1 MKLVFSIAFLYA
13 FLGFSMVTFGQ
24 APAPTAGSGVNAPA
38 ASTNLQVVSSPTAIT
53 VQVVQPPKQSTAIE
67 TYAPYAVAG
76 LALLGVIATA
86 IYTLYQGRMDAR
98 YTYATE
104 ILKLRF
110 RQVEEFYAPA
120 LLYIEQSRAVYEKLL
135 WTIEHERK
143 DVPLSGFRLLDRIY
157 EFNHDPQ
164 FRPLK
169 PLIERILAIGKELTG
184 LISKKSGLI
193 EGGISP
199 TFIEYQAHFDILNAA
214 SEQKLSAAQMEG
226 WHKFGYY
233 PRMLNREIREGY
245 KVVLAQLEN
254 YENAGDQ
261 IIRRLLNQKAV
272 ELGKHRRQL
281 VENLQ
286 FYEDHARNY
295 AVKFDAFDLS
305 QVRQRFIDEI
315 ESTRK
320 AQPQSFENDNI
331 HILDAGCGTGRDTYE
346 FLKKGYVV
354 TAIDASPAM
363 LRECRRKL
371 RDALDKPA
379 NEEMKQAAAASR
391 WLEVTFDE
399 IRFRNEFDGVWAA
412 ASLLHVPSVQM
423 EEILRKIFQAL
434 KANGILFMS
443 FKYGHG
449 EHERDA
455 RFYSHYGRK
464 DIRALL
470 GRISSAEVI
479 DVWLSDAGGK
489 NVSRGQQGWA
499 WGLELINRYDRS
511 RWLNILVR
519 KTLK

>member
-1 MKLVFSIAFLYA
+1 MKLVFPVAFLYIVMGVSV
-13 FLGFSMVTFGQ
+13 LTFGQ
-24 APAPTAGSGVNAPA
+24 TPALKSGSGANAPA
-38 ASTNLQVVSSPTAIT
+38 ASTNFHVMSPPTAIT

-67 TYAPYAVAG
+67 TYAPYVAAG

-86 IYTLYQGRMDAR
+86 IYTLHQGRMDAR
-98 YTYATE
+98 YTYASE

-135 WTIEHERK
+135 WTIEHEWK
-143 DVPLSGFRLLDRIY
+143 DIPLSGFRLLDRIY

-164 FRPLK
+164 FEPLK
-169 PLIERILAIGKELTG
+169 PLIKRILATGKELTG
-184 LISKKSGLI
+184 LISAKSGLI

-245 KVVLAQLEN
+245 KVVLAHLDN
-254 YENAGDQ
+254 YANAGDQ
-261 IIRRLLNQKAV
+261 IICRLLSQRAV
-272 ELGKHRRQL
+272 EIGKHRRQL
-281 VENLQ
+281 LENLQ

-295 AVKFDAFDLS
+295 TVKFDAFDLS
-305 QVRQRFIDEI
+305 QVRQRFIDEV
-315 ESTRK
+315 EVTRK
-320 AQPQSFENDNI
+320 ARPQSFENDNV

-346 FLKKGYVV
+346 FLKKGYAV

-363 LRECRRKL
+363 LRECKRKL
-371 RDALDKPA
+371 RDALDKPV

-391 WLEVTFDE
+391 GLEMTFDE
-399 IRFRNEFDGVWAA
+399 MQFRNEFDGVWAA

-423 EEILRKIFQAL
+423 EETLRKLIQAL
-434 KANGILFMS
+434 KPNGILFMS
-443 FKYGHG
+443 FKHGHG

-455 RFYSHYGRK
+455 RFYTHYGRK

-470 GRISSAEVI
+470 GRIPSAEEI
-479 DVWLSDAGGK
+479 NVWLSDAGGK

-499 WGLELINRYDRS
+499 WGLELINYYDRS
-511 RWLNILVR
+511 HWLNILVR
-519 KTLK
+519 NTIN